1 MYSIIVTHL
10 HFNLRMLRGQ
20 LREVSS
26 WVVHLCPEPFEGD
39 NKGDTSKMFS
49 SKISGSTSTFYTD
62 LSTDDEEPPLP
73 ENNKSQTLRNSHL
86 LEHQS
91 GTSEDGNSQDS
102 DSAGVPEEQNFPKHS
117 YNRIARFRSCPR
129 FQSYLFTTSSSTT
142 CTEVR
147 SEETSSESSF
157 VKVSH
162 GVLEYRNSR

>member
-1 MYSIIVTHL
+1 
-10 HFNLRMLRGQ
+10 MLRGQ
-20 LREVSS
+20 LRDVSS
-26 WVVHLCPEPFEGD
+26 WMVHMCPEPFEGA

-49 SKISGSTSTFYTD
+49 SKITGSTSTFYTD
-62 LSTDDEEPPLP
+62 LFDDDEESSLP
-73 ENNKSQTLRNSHL
+73 EINKSQTSRNSRL
-86 LEHQS
+86 LEQQS

-102 DSAGVPEEQNFPKHS
+102 DSAGVPDDQNLPKHS

-129 FQSYLFTTSSSTT
+129 FQSFLVTTSSSTI

-162 GVLEYRNSR
+162 NVLEYRNSR